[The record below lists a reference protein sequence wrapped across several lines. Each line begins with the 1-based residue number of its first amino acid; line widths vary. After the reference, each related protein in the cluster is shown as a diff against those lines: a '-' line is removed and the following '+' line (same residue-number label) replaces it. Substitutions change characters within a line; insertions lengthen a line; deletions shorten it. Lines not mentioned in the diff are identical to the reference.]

1 MWRDYN
7 MRSDRLNVNSNS
19 YENTNVKLLE
29 IVANYAN
36 FTDGGGSSGQYAT
49 GMTLPAGAVVLYS
62 FVDVTSAFSG
72 DTSCALMIG
81 DGSDADRFN
90 KSSDPSIF
98 AAGNIDGGVP
108 QGVQFCDAATS
119 ITLIATANSDWGAV
133 SSSSAMKVY
142 LVYVDPTVSV
152 SI

>member
-1 MWRDYN
+1 
-7 MRSDRLNVNSNS
+7 MRSDRLNANSNS
-19 YENTNVKLLE
+19 YDSSNVKLLE
-29 IVANYAN
+29 ISANFAD
-36 FTDGGGSSGQYAT
+36 FTDGGSAVGTFAT
-49 GMTLPAGAVVLYS
+49 GASLPVGAVVLYS
-62 FVDVTSAFSG
+62 FIDVTGAYSG
-72 DTSCALMIG
+72 DTSCALQIG

-119 ITLIATANSDWGAV
+119 ITLTATANSDWGAV
-133 SSSSAMKVY
+133 STSGAMKVY

>member
-1 MWRDYN
+1 

-29 IVANYAN
+29 INATFSD
-36 FTDGGGSSGQYAT
+36 FTDGGGAVGTFAT
-49 GMTLPAGAVVLYS
+49 GSTMPVGSVVLYS
-62 FVDVTSAFSG
+62 FIDVTGAFSG
-72 DTSCALMIG
+72 DTSCALQIG

-90 KSSDPSIF
+90 ASSDPSIL

-108 QGVQFCDAATS
+108 QGVQFCSAATS
-119 ITLIATANSDWGAV
+119 ITLTATGGSDWGAV
-133 SSSSAMKVY
+133 STDGAMKVY